1 MSEYFRRLYSKE
13 EEFVWDYR
21 MLVPIAV
28 EALGV
33 DWQPNYDC
41 NDGVRK
47 NQEYFVTT
55 GQLNRLVFD
64 SAAVHHD
71 DKGFSSVQISLKSSS
86 RIVTVRVRRE
96 DNGYSAEKIIDRNT
110 SESCERAIVD
120 AFSALPPNASVER
133 TMRKVAAIL
142 RTACGDAAHATRYA
156 VVE

>member
-28 EALGV
+28 EALNV

-55 GQLNRLVFD
+55 GQLNQLVFN
-64 SAAVHHD
+64 SAAVYHD

-110 SESCERAIVD
+110 SES
-120 AFSALPPNASVER
+120 
-133 TMRKVAAIL
+133 
-142 RTACGDAAHATRYA
+142 
-156 VVE
+156 